1 MKRANISLLFLAS
14 LFLIVF
20 NLLFFI
26 LGDESD
32 AKTSVWI
39 SYGFIHFAYILLL
52 LTPLFVR
59 KGSVK
64 TNYCRPL
71 YMVTSI
77 YFIVELFV
85 GITLILIAPETAK
98 VTISIQVVLAA
109 SFLGWLLMH
118 IIANEHTANSVEHK
132 EQELEY
138 MKESSARL
146 QSVIQLITD
155 SEIAQKIERVYDLLH
170 SSPTKSNTDVH
181 LLEQKIISEIKR
193 LEIIVN
199 QNDTKQIATIADKI
213 YRLVDERNSQ
223 LKISNR

>member
-1 MKRANISLLFLAS
+1 
-14 LFLIVF
+14 
-20 NLLFFI
+20 
-26 LGDESD
+26 
-32 AKTSVWI
+32 
-39 SYGFIHFAYILLL
+39 
-52 LTPLFVR
+52 
-59 KGSVK
+59 
-64 TNYCRPL
+64 
-71 YMVTSI
+71 
-77 YFIVELFV
+77 
-85 GITLILIAPETAK
+85 
-98 VTISIQVVLAA
+98 
-109 SFLGWLLMH
+109 
-118 IIANEHTANSVEHK
+118 
-132 EQELEY
+132 